1 MPQNLFLLSSKIK
14 LLREKQELTQSDLAR
29 KLGLTRSSINAWEMG
44 LSVPSTNY
52 IVELSK
58 LFNVSSDYLLGLDET
73 STLNVSGLNPKQV
86 TVLNELIECMKNE
99 NWYNK
104 SVNDLRSLAEF
115 FMVLLNS
122 FCFFAKFDL

>member
-14 LLREKQELTQSDLAR
+14 LLREKQELTQADLAR

-58 LFNVSSDYLLGLDET
+58 LFNVSSDYLLGLDKT
-73 STLNVSGLNPKQV
+73 STLQVSGLTPKQV
-86 TVLNELIECMKNE
+86 TVLNELIDCMKNDD
-99 NWYNK
+99 K
-104 SVNDLRSLAEF
+104 
-115 FMVLLNS
+115 
-122 FCFFAKFDL
+122 

>member
-1 MPQNLFLLSSKIK
+1 MPQNLFSLSSKIK

-99 NWYNK
+99 K
-104 SVNDLRSLAEF
+104 
-115 FMVLLNS
+115 
-122 FCFFAKFDL
+122 

>member
-99 NWYNK
+99 N
-104 SVNDLRSLAEF
+104 
-115 FMVLLNS
+115 
-122 FCFFAKFDL
+122 

>member
-1 MPQNLFLLSSKIK
+1 MPQNLFSLSSKIK
-14 LLREKQELTQSDLAR
+14 LLREKQDLTQADLAR

-73 STLNVSGLNPKQV
+73 STLQVSGLSPKQV
-86 TVLNELIECMKNE
+86 TVLNELIECMKN
-99 NWYNK
+99 K
-104 SVNDLRSLAEF
+104 D
-115 FMVLLNS
+115 
-122 FCFFAKFDL
+122 

>member
-14 LLREKQELTQSDLAR
+14 LLREKQNLTQSDLAR

-44 LSVPSTNY
+44 LSVPSTSY

-73 STLNVSGLNPKQV
+73 STLQVSGLSPKQV
-86 TVLNELIECMKNE
+86 TILNELIECMKN
-99 NWYNK
+99 K
-104 SVNDLRSLAEF
+104 D
-115 FMVLLNS
+115 
-122 FCFFAKFDL
+122 

>member
-14 LLREKQELTQSDLAR
+14 LLREKQELTQADLAR

-73 STLNVSGLNPKQV
+73 STLQVSGLTPKQV
-86 TVLNELIECMKNE
+86 TVLNELIECMKNDD
-99 NWYNK
+99 K
-104 SVNDLRSLAEF
+104 
-115 FMVLLNS
+115 
-122 FCFFAKFDL
+122 